1 MTRAR
6 KELIAVEDTPFYH
19 CISRCV
25 RRAYLCGDDFQTK
38 QNFDHRKQW
47 LVDRSKFLASVF
59 SIDICAYAIMS
70 NHYHLVLF
78 INQEQSKTWS
88 EEEVV
93 ERWGR
98 LFPVSAKH
106 LKSLIENAE
115 SKVDLEVH
123 RKKIEEWRGNLSSIS
138 WFMRALNEHIAR
150 MANKEEKCSGR
161 FWEGRFKS
169 QALLDEKAIL
179 SCMAYVDLNPIRA
192 KMAATPEES
201 DFTSI
206 QERLF
211 THAKRVSKP
220 SKAQNKLIKN
230 YQNRVVN
237 LRDKKLKQAKLKPL
251 NGSCHAPLSKGLP
264 YTQQDYFDLV
274 DWTGRAVRK
283 GKRGAIE
290 KGYPPILDRLGIE
303 EESWVDSVRHFQRY
317 FFDAAGTVSS
327 LEEYHARVN
336 GDRAGKE
343 KESAPLGW
351 IRGKGASLKLYG

>member
-1 MTRAR
+1 M
-6 KELIAVEDTPFYH
+6 E
-19 CISRCV
+19 
-25 RRAYLCGDDFQTK
+25 
-38 QNFDHRKQW
+38 
-47 LVDRSKFLASVF
+47 RSKFLASVF

-78 INQEQSKTWS
+78 INQEQSKAWS

-115 SKVDLEVH
+115 SKVDLKLH
-123 RKKIEEWRGNLSSIS
+123 RKKIEEWRCNLSNIS
-138 WFMRALNEHIAR
+138 WLMRCLNEHVAR

-192 KMAATPEES
+192 KMAASPEES

-211 THAKRVSKP
+211 ARAKRLAKP
-220 SKAQNKLIKN
+220 SKAQIKLIKTYHN
-230 YQNRVVN
+230 KVDSLGN
-237 LRDKKLKQAKLKPL
+237 KKLKQAKLKPL

-264 YTQQDYFDLV
+264 YTQQDYFELL
-274 DWTGRAVRK
+274 DWTGRALKK

-290 KGYPPILDRLGIE
+290 KGAPPILERLGIE
-303 EESWVDSVRHFQRY
+303 EESWIDSVLHFQKY
-317 FFDAAGTVSS
+317 FFDAAGTVSA
-327 LEEYHARVN
+327 LDDYHARVN
-336 GDRAGKE
+336 GDRASKATE
-343 KESAPLGW
+343 EAPLGW
-351 IRGKGASLKLYG
+351 IRGKGASLKLYGE